1 MNSESFSIFLELLF
15 CLIDAVLLYRFA
27 CIFMDLKYESNR
39 LNIALI
45 ILTGIASFGLSFMSH
60 YSTFGTILLLVSIM
74 TYIYLTFDSKPS
86 LKLSIGFSYYIS
98 LGIVTSMIASL
109 FSLFINTDLNYIHQ
123 NIVVRAIVG
132 LLIKITYF
140 IFVKG
145 IRIVFKKKTVSNFLN
160 SMSIQFFFFAS
171 FMVLLI
177 LFEYL
182 FLQNHLHANNDS
194 IYYIVFVF
202 GTVFFIVVI
211 FILEHY
217 RNKTKIALYEHTI
230 QEMRLK
236 EDNEIRNLEHS
247 VTIMN
252 LKHDL
257 SNHLVS
263 ITNLIENNKKE
274 AALKYIE
281 SIYSTN
287 AMRHYVDSDNDTINA
302 LLNHKISKFP
312 EIYFKLRIDI
322 ADFRFDPKILTV
334 ILGNVIDNAIE
345 AVNEVPE
352 SNKEIEIT
360 ISENLQFGKIVII
373 NPYQG
378 EIKISK
384 GRLLSKKRK
393 NKHGL
398 GLISVKNA
406 LEACDGKI
414 EYSTENQVFR
424 VAILLPK
431 S

>member
-1 MNSESFSIFLELLF
+1 MNSESFSIFIELLF
-15 CLIDAVLLYRFA
+15 CLIDALLLYRFV
-27 CIFMDLKYESNR
+27 CIFMDLKYESNS
-39 LNIALI
+39 LNITLI
-45 ILTGIASFGLSFMSH
+45 ILTGIVSFGLSFISH
-60 YSTFGTILLLVSIM
+60 YSTLVTILLLVSIM
-74 TYIYLTFDSKPS
+74 TYICLTFNANKS
-86 LKLSIGFSYYIS
+86 LKLSIGLSYYIS
-98 LGIVTSMIASL
+98 LGIVTSMIVSL
-109 FSLFINTDLNYIHQ
+109 FSLFTNTDLSYIHQ
-123 NIVVRAIVG
+123 NNVTRTIVG
-132 LLIKITYF
+132 LIIKIAYF
-140 IFVKG
+140 IFVEG
-145 IRIVFKKKTVSNFLN
+145 IRILYKKKTASNFLS
-160 SMSIQFFFFAS
+160 SMSTQFFFFAS
-171 FMVLLI
+171 FVVLLM

-182 FLQNHLHANNDS
+182 FLQNHLQNNNDS

-202 GTVFFIVVI
+202 GTIFFIVVTLI
-211 FILEHY
+211 VHHY
-217 RNKTKIALYEHTI
+217 RNKTKMALYEHTI

-247 VTIMN
+247 VSIMN

-257 SNHLVS
+257 RNHLVS
-263 ITNLIENNKKE
+263 ITNFIENNKKE
-274 AALKYIE
+274 EALQYIE

-302 LLNHKISKFP
+302 LLNHKIANFP
-312 EIYFKLRIDI
+312 EIYFKVRLDI
-322 ADFRFDPKILTV
+322 VDFRFDPRILTV
-334 ILGNVIDNAIE
+334 ILGNIIDNAIE

-360 ISENLQFGKIVII
+360 MSENLQFGKIVIT

-384 GRLLSKKRK
+384 GGLLSKKRK

-398 GLISVKNA
+398 GMISVNNV
-406 LEACDGKI
+406 LEECDGKI